1 MVNFSD
7 FCRLPPGGRRGDVG
21 EDLDEMK
28 FLEDDWKM
36 KKRCAWVP
44 VTLLW
49 WVSSAMWAAPP
60 AVAAAGPQPQTA
72 SVAAASAAQYR
83 AVLDKY
89 CVTCHNERA
98 KVGGLML
105 DKVDLSNIP
114 AGAPGDAD
122 VLEKVVRKVRV
133 GMMPPQGAPRP
144 DPGTQHAL
152 VAWLT
157 AELDRAALARP
168 NPGRGL
174 IHRLNRA
181 EYANAIRDL
190 LALDVDTS
198 SMLPPD
204 DSAYGFDNIADALG
218 VSPVLLERY
227 LTAADKIAS
236 LAIGDPESQPA
247 GQTFRI
253 RQDAS
258 QDTHIEG
265 LPVGTEGGILAKTT
279 LPLDGEYDFSIRLF
293 RTNLG
298 VVRGLEYDHSLEY
311 TVDGERVHLS
321 KVGGDDDF
329 RANLKNMTKA
339 GDDVEARAH
348 FRMPL
353 KAGPHIITVAFLNR
367 TAAAN
372 PLRLQP
378 FIRSSNDTLDTIG
391 HPHLD
396 TFTLTGPFNPTG
408 PGDTPSRRRVL
419 FCRPTGR
426 ADEEACAGRIL
437 STFARRAYR
446 GVETAAD
453 LRRLQEFYQAG
464 RRGGNFE
471 AGIRTALQR
480 ILASPKFVFRVERD
494 PESLAPGAVY
504 RVSDLELASRLSF
517 FLWSSIPDDEL
528 LRVARQ
534 GTLKIPAVLDHQV
547 RRMLEDPKSEALV
560 TNFAGQWLYLRNLKS
575 LQPNSNEFP
584 DFDDNLRQALH
595 RETEL
600 FFASIMREDRN
611 VLDLMT
617 ASYTFLNERLAKHY
631 GVPNVYG
638 SQFRRVTLDDEA
650 RRGLLGKGAIL
661 MVTSHADRTSP
672 VVRGK
677 WILDNLLD
685 APPPPPPAV
694 VPPLD
699 ESNQRAGKILTM
711 RERMEEHRK
720 NPVCAGCHKIMDP
733 IGLSLENFDAVGRWR
748 TRDGGTLGPEIN
760 ASGELLDGT
769 RVDGVVT
776 LRQALVKQPE
786 IFVSTVT
793 EKLLTYALGRGLAY
807 YDMPTVRAIV
817 RDAASHDYR
826 FSSLVRGIVNS
837 TPFQRRAKVIRDID
851 NPAQRTAA
859 R

>member
-1 MVNFSD
+1 MS
-7 FCRLPPGGRRGDVG
+7 
-21 EDLDEMK
+21 
-28 FLEDDWKM
+28 
-36 KKRCAWVP
+36 RCVCVAVAVLMWM
-44 VTLLW
+44 
-49 WVSSAMWAAPP
+49 SSAIWAVPQ
-60 AVAAAGPQPQTA
+60 AAGPRSQ
-72 SVAAASAAQYR
+72 SASATPASASESR
-83 AVLDKY
+83 AVLDTY
-89 CVTCHNERA
+89 CVTCHNERL
-98 KVGGLML
+98 KTGGLTL
-105 DKVDLSNIP
+105 DKVNLSEVS
-114 AGAPGDAD
+114 AGAE

-144 DPGTQHAL
+144 DQDTQHAL
-152 VAWLT
+152 VSWLT
-157 AELDRAALARP
+157 TELDRAGTARP

-181 EYANAIRDL
+181 EYANAVRDL
-190 LALDVDTS
+190 LAIDVDAS

-227 LTAADKIAS
+227 LTAADKISA
-236 LAIGDPESQPA
+236 LAVGDPETQTA

-265 LPVGTEGGILAKTT
+265 LPVGTAGGILAKTT

-298 VVRGLEYDHSLEY
+298 VARGLEYEHGLEY
-311 TVDGERVHLS
+311 TVDGQRVHFS
-321 KVGGDDDF
+321 TVGGDDDF

-348 FRMPL
+348 FRIPL
-353 KAGPHIITVAFLNR
+353 KAGPHTISVAFVER
-367 TAAAN
+367 SAATN

-396 TFTLTGPFNPTG
+396 TFTLTGPFNATG
-408 PGDTPSRRRVL
+408 PGDTPSRRRIFL
-419 FCRPTGR
+419 CRPSNH
-426 ADEEACAGRIL
+426 AEEDACASRII

-446 GVETAAD
+446 GMVTDAD
-453 LRRLQEFYQAG
+453 LRRLHDFYQAG
-464 RRGGNFE
+464 RKDGTFDRG
-471 AGIRTALQR
+471 IQTALQR
-480 ILASPKFVFRVERD
+480 ILASPKFAFRVERD
-494 PESLAPGAVY
+494 PENLAPGTVY
-504 RVSDLELASRLSF
+504 RISDLELASRLSF

-528 LRVARQ
+528 LRVAHQ
-534 GTLKIPAVLDHQV
+534 GTLKGPAVLNQQV
-547 RRMLEDPKSEALV
+547 RRMLADPKSEALV
-560 TNFAGQWLYLRNLKS
+560 SNFAGQWLYLRNLKN
-575 LQPNSNEFP
+575 LQPNSLEFP
-584 DFDDNLRQALH
+584 DFDDNLRQALQ

-617 ASYTFLNERLAKHY
+617 ANYTFLNERLAKHY
-631 GVPNVYG
+631 GVPNIYG
-638 SQFRRVTLDDEA
+638 SHFRRVTLADEA

-694 VPPLD
+694 VPPLN
-699 ESNQRAGKILTM
+699 ESSVRNGKVLTM

-720 NPVCAGCHKIMDP
+720 NPVCAACHKIMDP
-733 IGLSLENFDAVGRWR
+733 IGLSLENFDAVGAWR

-760 ASGELLDGT
+760 AAGELLDGT
-769 RVDGVVT
+769 KVDGAVT
-776 LRQALVKQPE
+776 LRQALVKQPD
-786 IFVSTVT
+786 IFVATVT

-817 RDAASHDYR
+817 RDTAPHNYR
-826 FSSLVRGIVNS
+826 FSSLVLGIVNS
-837 TPFQRRAKVIRDID
+837 TPFQKRIKVTQDIE
-851 NPAQRTAA
+851 NPAVRTAA